1 MRGFNARH
9 ILQSPR
15 GAVTLLLLVPL
26 AILLSTSL
34 PYQLNKTRTHVGLAI
49 NSHTNGQL
57 EILYVEPGGPAEQAG
72 IRPGMRI
79 LAYENQPVRNEAEL
93 DRLWLKNL
101 DHQLNLTLASD
112 NGQTRVYA
120 IIPGARAHLSKLV
133 VRLLGAFYFFG
144 MVLVLLRQWQQT
156 EARLLIALLLIL
168 SMDFLLPFSQVS
180 SQSVNAW
187 LWRINLWNLALV
199 MVLKLHFVLIF
210 PRPIA
215 LYARYRKLVLA
226 GLYLFMLPGLLLF
239 AQSIEDTL
247 NPQSTQPFFTL
258 QVVVMLSIW
267 LFLGWRYL
275 REGNPEWK
283 KQLRIVWLFDTPFSL
298 SQLLWHLHVYVMY
311 TQWLEWFTWTEQLF
325 LALWPTGIF
334 IAIIRHNYLHLGQV
348 LQVTSIRIFLNV
360 LIWLL
365 ILVFA
370 LETYALLAREMHGSL
385 AMIGSSIPA
394 LLMATQVI
402 PASHR
407 LYNWLERGLLSP
419 TLGLHYAFRGFLEQQ
434 DQQGSSLQQILRK
447 SLDFLQS
454 RLQLPW
460 LALYCPQTPASTE
473 IQVQNGQP
481 PARIMKNVRTD
492 WQHAQELAELDEAQI
507 EQTLALQCDQNPP
520 HGLLILGRN
529 PDKPRHF
536 TEEEKRDLELIAQDL
551 AGRIN
556 RDQLNQLASTDKL
569 TGTLRREAVLEAL
582 RLLLAQSQRQ
592 QSALGLCMMD
602 LDHFKAI
609 NDRWG
614 HPAGDE
620 VLRNTAAII
629 QSCLRNSDVLGRY
642 GGEEFLLVLPACDK
656 AGMQTLMNKI
666 YQAIDAKYQ
675 HGDKEAPPVARISA
689 GCIHVPAHSLIQ
701 SAETGAAQLLQQAD
715 QWLYQAKA
723 QGRNRY
729 LIREWKP
736 KQGR

>member
-1 MRGFNARH
+1 MLPFNARH
-9 ILQSPR
+9 YLQSPR
-15 GAVTLLLLVPL
+15 GAVALLLLVPL
-26 AILLSTSL
+26 AILLTTSL
-34 PYQLNKTRTHVGLAI
+34 PYQLNKTRSHVGLAI
-49 NSHTNGQL
+49 KSAADGQP

-72 IRPGMRI
+72 IRAGMRI
-79 LAYENQPVRNEAEL
+79 LAYENQPIKTEAEL
-93 DRLWLKNL
+93 DHLWLQNL
-101 DHQLNLTLASD
+101 DRQLNLTLASD
-112 NGQTRVYA
+112 NGESRVYA
-120 IIPGARAHLSKLV
+120 VIPGARAHLSKLV

-144 MVLVLLRQWQQT
+144 MVLVLWRQRQRT

-187 LWRINLWNLALV
+187 LWRINLWNLSLV

-215 LYARYRKLVLA
+215 PYARYHKLVLA

-239 AQSIEDTL
+239 TQSIEDTL
-247 NPQSTQPFFTL
+247 DPQSTQPFFTL
-258 QVVVMLSIW
+258 QVFVMLSIW
-267 LFLGWRYL
+267 LLLGWRYL
-275 REGNPEWK
+275 REKTPEWK

-360 LIWLL
+360 LLWLL

-370 LETYALLAREMHGSL
+370 LESYALLAREMHGSL
-385 AMIGSSIPA
+385 AMIASSIPA
-394 LLMATQVI
+394 LLMATVVV
-402 PASHR
+402 PTSHR

-419 TLGLHYAFRGFLEQQ
+419 TLGLHHAFRSFLEQQ
-434 DQQGSSLQQILRK
+434 ERQGSSLQQILRK
-447 SLDFLQS
+447 SLGFLQN

-460 LALYCPQTPASTE
+460 LALYCPQTAASAE
-473 IQVQNGQP
+473 IQVQNGAP
-481 PARIMKNVRTD
+481 PAKIIKNVRAH
-492 WQHAQELAELDEAQI
+492 WQHRKKLASLHEHRI
-507 EQTLALQCDQNPP
+507 EQTLALQCDQNPA
-520 HGLLILGRN
+520 HGLLVLGRN

-569 TGTLRREAVLEAL
+569 TGTLRREAALEAL

-592 QSALGLCMMD
+592 QTALGLCMMD

-609 NDRWG
+609 NDQWG

-620 VLRNTAAII
+620 VLRNTAATV
-629 QSCLRNSDVLGRY
+629 QSCLRKSDVLGRY
-642 GGEEFLLVLPACDK
+642 GGEEFLLILPACDK
-656 AGMQTLMNKI
+656 AGMQTLMDKI
-666 YQAIDAKYQ
+666 YRAI
-675 HGDKEAPPVARISA
+675 EAQYTTGKHAAPRVARLSA
-689 GCIHVPAHSLIQ
+689 GCVHVPAQHLGQ
-701 SAETGAAQLLQQAD
+701 SPEKLAALLLQKAD

-736 KQGR
+736 QQGH